1 MKISLLQYNPVWEDK
16 ESNQQKITRFIN
28 DYNEKIDLLIMP
40 EMTLTGFTM
49 NSNEFGEKIPGD
61 SFNYFSSIAKNRN
74 IYVIAGIIHT
84 VNYQHYNALLL
95 LKKNGELLSEY
106 RKIHPF
112 AFAKEDKFYSAGGE
126 PVIVSIDDWKLGLS
140 ICYDLRFPELY
151 RLYGKEKVNLM
162 INIAN
167 WPITRIEHWRTLLK
181 ARAIENQC
189 YVVGVNRV
197 GKDKKVI
204 YNGFSSIFGPMGDEL
219 LSIENKEGIFSVEIS
234 LDEVKMVREKFP
246 FLNDIKLI

>member
-16 ESNQQKITRFIN
+16 KSNQQKIARLID
-28 DYNEKIDLLIMP
+28 DYNEKTDLLIMP

-61 SFNYFSSIAKNRN
+61 SFNYFSSIAKSRN
-74 IYVIAGIIHT
+74 IYVISGIIHT

-112 AFAKEDKFYSAGGE
+112 TFATEDKFYSAGNKPE
-126 PVIVSIDDWKLGLS
+126 IALVDDWKLGLS

-151 RLYGKEKVNLM
+151 RLYGKEKVNL
-162 INIAN
+162 IVNIAN

-197 GKDKKVI
+197 GKDKKVE
-204 YNGFSSIFGPMGDEL
+204 YNGFSGIFSPMGEEL
-219 LSIENKEGIFSVEIS
+219 LSVENKEGIFSVEIS

-246 FLNDIKLI
+246 FLDDIKLI